1 MRSSLAAALLSLLLA
16 ACAAEPRLVARG
28 PLPQPSGWKAV
39 LIAGDSEEPAFDNAV
54 DAMAARLES
63 FGVPAADIV
72 VLKATAQGQEAA
84 TRDNI
89 VAAFD
94 GLHPAR
100 GDGCFVFITSHGG
113 RDEGLVMRR
122 ADAFLSPGDLDDLL
136 SRSCEDRATVVIASG
151 CYSGSFAEGRS
162 MPASTRVIL
171 TAARDDR
178 TSFGCNAG
186 RKLTVFDQCIL
197 ESLRR
202 GLSWKTV
209 MERTRACVSS
219 NEEQLG
225 MSPPSSPQIWVGAD
239 VDGLRAF

>member
-1 MRSSLAAALLSLLLA
+1 
-16 ACAAEPRLVARG
+16 
-28 PLPQPSGWKAV
+28 
-39 LIAGDSEEPAFDNAV
+39 
-54 DAMAARLES
+54 
-63 FGVPAADIV
+63 
-72 VLKATAQGQEAA
+72 
-84 TRDNI
+84 
-89 VAAFD
+89 
-94 GLHPAR
+94 
-100 GDGCFVFITSHGG
+100 
-113 RDEGLVMRR
+113 
-122 ADAFLSPGDLDDLL
+122 
-136 SRSCEDRATVVIASG
+136 
-151 CYSGSFAEGRS
+151 

-225 MSPPSSPQIWVGAD
+225 MSPPSSPQIWVGTD